1 VINDELLK
9 KSQFGNE
16 VIFSSDLK
24 FQAPNAVSSIVASIE
39 DEMAKEFEELDV
51 EEGEEL
57 DDLGIDGSQFHKD
70 WAALSVL
77 SMFVVFP

>member
-1 VINDELLK
+1 M
-9 KSQFGNE
+9 
-16 VIFSSDLK
+16 IFSSDLK

-39 DEMAKEFEELDV
+39 DELAKEFEELDV

-70 WAALSVL
+70 
-77 SMFVVFP
+77 

>member
-1 VINDELLK
+1 
-9 KSQFGNE
+9 

-57 DDLGIDGSQFHKD
+57 DDLGIDGS
-70 WAALSVL
+70 
-77 SMFVVFP
+77 